1 MQAELPGGLTPYQ
14 RTPSFDAETVP
25 AGLRAQHSTKAGVW
39 ARVVV
44 LEGSLPFRF
53 LEPHEE
59 LVLLTPERLGIVAP
73 TQLHQAEP
81 GPGVRFYVEFHR
93 AEVPLR
99 SVPSPPPGVA

>member
-1 MQAELPGGLTPYQ
+1 MHTELPGGLRPYK
-14 RTPSFDAETVP
+14 RTPTFEADTVP
-25 AGLRAQHSTKAGVW
+25 AGLRAEHSTKAGVW

-59 LVLLTPERLGIVAP
+59 LVVLTPERPGIVEP
-73 TQLHQAEP
+73 TRRHRVEP

-93 AEVPLR
+93 AEPPLT
-99 SVPSPPPGVA
+99 SPCSTPC